1 MNVYMSAPGAE
12 GALGPVL
19 MPVSARGAEGG
30 FLVPADG
37 FGFSAPRVEVIIRI
51 FSDTPNRMRQPRVA
65 IYPGTFDPVT
75 NGHLDIMKR
84 ALSLCDKL
92 IVAVALNPKKNPTFS
107 VEDRVGFIQDAVKK
121 YPTIEVHPFDT
132 LLTDFA
138 QKQKA
143 CIIVKGLRAVSDFE
157 YELQMGLMNRNL
169 NDKLETVFMI
179 PSQEFSFLS
188 SSFVK
193 EIAKHGGDV
202 TKMVPKSVLK
212 GFLKVDP

>member
-1 MNVYMSAPGAE
+1 M
-12 GALGPVL
+12 
-19 MPVSARGAEGG
+19 RR
-30 FLVPADG
+30 
-37 FGFSAPRVEVIIRI
+37 PRI
-51 FSDTPNRMRQPRVA
+51 A

-84 ALSLCDKL
+84 ALCLCDKL
-92 IVAVALNPKKNPTFS
+92 IVAVALNPKKNPLFT
-107 VEDRVGFIQDAVKK
+107 VEDRVAFIQDAVKK
-121 YPTIEVHPFDT
+121 YENIAVHPFGS
-132 LLTDFA
+132 LLTEFA
-138 QKQKA
+138 DSKKA
-143 CIIVKGLRAVSDFE
+143 SIIVKGLRAVSDFE

-202 TKMVPKSVLK
+202 SKMVPKAVLK
-212 GFLKVDP
+212 GFAKVQPL